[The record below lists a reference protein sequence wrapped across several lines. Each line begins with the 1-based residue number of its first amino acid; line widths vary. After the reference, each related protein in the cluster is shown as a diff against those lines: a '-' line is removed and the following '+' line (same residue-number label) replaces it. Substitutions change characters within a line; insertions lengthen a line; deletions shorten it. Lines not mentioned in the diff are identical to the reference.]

1 MQKIYTKLIHK
12 RIRKLIKNIP
22 AAIAI
27 IIRYDLPFIIRK
39 AKYRSHYHPKTI
51 DWQWE
56 AKRYNRVDLVNYIV
70 ERLESDSPSYL
81 EIGCF
86 KDELF
91 NAVKLQDKTGVD
103 SVSGGTHRMTS
114 DRFFKDSNRTFDI
127 IFIDGLHHYQQ
138 VRRDA
143 INSLNALNSG
153 GWIAFHDFLPSSWEE
168 QHVPRLSG
176 SWTGDC
182 WKFAVELGKAEG
194 LAFQIV
200 TIDYGILIMQKL
212 SADFFIPDLSHELA
226 TARFDRFLEAL
237 DSFPLCDFDE
247 AKRYIAR
254 PATQETLLDSRAEQ
268 QKWRTREDSNSRPL
282 DS

>member
-1 MQKIYTKLIHK
+1 MRKIYRKLINK
-12 RIRKLIKNIP
+12 RIRKFIRNIP
-22 AAIAI
+22 TAIARI
-27 IIRYDLPFIIRK
+27 AIYDLPLKIRK
-39 AKYRSHYHPKTI
+39 FKYRSHYHPKTI

-56 AKRYNRVDLVNYIV
+56 EKGLDRIDLVNYIV
-70 ERLESDSPSYL
+70 EHLKSESLSYL
-81 EIGCF
+81 EIGCR
-86 KDELF
+86 KNTLF

-103 SVSGGTHRMTS
+103 PVSGGTDRMTS
-114 DRFFKDSNRTFDI
+114 DRFFKDNNRTFDI

-153 GWIAFHDFLPSSWEE
+153 GWIAFHDFLPSSWEA
-168 QHVPRLSG
+168 QHVPRLSRG
-176 SWTGDC
+176 WTGDC

-194 LAFQIV
+194 LAFKIV

-226 TARFDRFLEAL
+226 TAQFDKFLEAL
-237 DSFPLCDFDE
+237 DSFPLCNFDE
-247 AKRYIAR
+247 AKRYITK

-268 QKWRTREDSNSRPL
+268 
-282 DS
+282 